1 MTIKALNFVWGVEPI
16 FVDKPDA
23 ELSHLNRAEKFIHA
37 SPDFRADDCV
47 VITAGQLKGSSA
59 TPRGTNLVKIYWK

>member
-1 MTIKALNFVWGVEPI
+1 MDFKAN
-16 FVDKPDA
+16 
-23 ELSHLNRAEKFIHA
+23 
-37 SPDFRADDCV
+37 DCA